1 MNATIILDIICCLP
15 LSALMVYDFGSNKSH
30 LSPINSHKTTFS
42 SKTLGLN
49 EKGINEITLE
59 NIKDNELISIHAQ
72 KDYDELIEHNFTQ
85 TILNNKESTIK
96 GHYNETITKTHTQDI
111 ALAKIIK
118 VGAEYNTNVAL
129 S

>member
-1 MNATIILDIICCLP
+1 M
-15 LSALMVYDFGSNKSH
+15 
-30 LSPINSHKTTFS
+30 
-42 SKTLGLN
+42 SKAPFYAN
-49 EKGINEITLE
+49 
-59 NIKDNELISIHAQ
+59 
-72 KDYDELIEHNFTQ
+72 YDELIEHNFTQ

-129 S
+129 SKNTIVGTSNTL